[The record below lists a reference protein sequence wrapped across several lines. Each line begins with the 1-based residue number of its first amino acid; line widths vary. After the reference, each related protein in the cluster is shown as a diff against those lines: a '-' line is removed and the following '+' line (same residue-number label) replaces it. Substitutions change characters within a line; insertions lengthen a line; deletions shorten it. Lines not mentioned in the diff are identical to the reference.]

1 MRVASPAALLVAK
14 LYKLGERQEEPK
26 ADRLSDKDAFDVYR
40 LLQLPV
46 ADLARG
52 MRRLLADDRSAE
64 VAKAAR
70 GYLERL
76 FGTPDGLGCV
86 MAGRYVE
93 GVADPETVR
102 LAAASLAQ
110 ELLRSLIEA

>member
-1 MRVASPAALLVAK
+1 
-14 LYKLGERQEEPK
+14 
-26 ADRLSDKDAFDVYR
+26 
-40 LLQLPV
+40 
-46 ADLARG
+46 
-52 MRRLLADDRSAE
+52 

-76 FGTPDGLGCV
+76 FGTPEALGCV